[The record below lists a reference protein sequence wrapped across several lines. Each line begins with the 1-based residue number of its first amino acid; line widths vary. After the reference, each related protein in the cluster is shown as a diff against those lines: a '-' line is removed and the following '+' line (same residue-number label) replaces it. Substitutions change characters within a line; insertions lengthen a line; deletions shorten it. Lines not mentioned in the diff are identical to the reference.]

1 MTDTTTRN
9 QAGSPETPH
18 RNPLTPSS
26 PVVAVLVGRDPGV
39 WFDDTL
45 ASLAAQDHPAFSILV
60 IDDGSQS
67 PLQGRVAQLVPNAFV
82 RRHEQPLGYSQCAN
96 LVQDMVS
103 GAGFYLFCHDDVA
116 LAPDAV
122 RLLVAESIRSGA
134 SILGPKLVSWLDHDR
149 LLAVGLGLD
158 RAGTPI
164 SLVEPDERD
173 QGQHDVAQE
182 VVALSGAAMLF
193 RADAFHEIGGFD
205 HAATTPE
212 PMQAGTKRRSGPT
225 SPTSPINPTSFDP
238 VSLGPDLGEDLDI
251 CWRARISGHRIAIE
265 PLARVAHLAVVHG
278 ATTAVSVPLRTVPT
292 EPPSSPTSNPTSNP
306 TESAIDESEPNIA
319 SPISEVA
326 TERRLRS
333 YRERNR
339 VRSMLVT
346 SSAIRL
352 PFITPILLLQTLWR
366 SLSTKQRAAGNT
378 SGKAAWVNALRNR
391 GELRSRRR
399 SVQAA
404 RVVTDRDDLSRLLPI
419 GARTRAAFR
428 ADVSADSA
436 RLWNLAEHSS
446 VGTQRANRVRLG
458 LFSISALTW
467 IVGSRSIIASGLPDV
482 GQFMPIGRARDLL
495 RATRNFDVRPPANNI
510 LGFLKLAFG
519 PTLTGLALT
528 IGMLVLGS
536 LTMWRL
542 AAVLLKE
549 ESQDLDGRRRRQLLR
564 GPQTAITAAYVL
576 TGLGI
581 NAVAS
586 GRLDGAVSY
595 GLLPLAISRVLRAI
609 EKVDHESKPTVV
621 TRASAVVPAA
631 VVSAIMIAFAPSAIV
646 SLLIVVVALGIN
658 RTAPRRVIAVVTSWL
673 FAEVAV
679 LLLPWTGSL
688 FARSFRWERFTGG
701 NFARTA
707 RLPLDVLLRFGTG
720 RDRPSLL
727 AWGLIAVAVL
737 PLVLSSEF
745 RLRRGVLGWTLAVL
759 SIGTTWL
766 SARGWL
772 GSLLGHPTV
781 ALGPAA
787 IGLALAA
794 GIGAVAVSADLRLQK
809 FGWRQGVSILATALF
824 TLTAIPILAAA
835 GNGRWMLPQRSTR
848 SALSWIAD
856 ANSVDPGGKAGTKG
870 PAVWIGNVG
879 FLPTPGWMLPSSDA
893 AKGIAYAV
901 AIDGLP
907 TIADQWLPPR
917 TPNDD
922 VLESALLEVAD
933 GGTSRVGA
941 LVPHVRYLI
950 LAERI
955 ALDSQRSTSLAGL
968 RAALRRQFDLRE
980 VESPRGLTVFEN
992 VAWNSLPVDNAN
1004 QSRTVIIGVLRV
1016 VQILAL
1022 LTALAVMA
1030 GSRRRRRSR
1039 ELVLLDQ
1046 ERSFDDAEDANEIEL
1061 SHPRVGDFMA
1071 TSFSDDD
1078 EFDSSGF
1085 GEPVVARTNR
1095 VDQRVVR
1102 RTRTT
1107 VDPTDVRASE
1117 VPGSTEESG
1126 MADELWD
1133 RWTERQ
1139 DRRKQGNES
1148 ENGVPSSER
1157 RKRAESNSTERRK
1170 R

>member
-1 MTDTTTRN
+1 M
-9 QAGSPETPH
+9 A
-18 RNPLTPSS
+18 L
-26 PVVAVLVGRDPGV
+26 LVGRDPGV

-45 ASLAAQDHPAFSILV
+45 ASLAAQDHPSFSILV

-67 PLQGRVAQLVPNAFV
+67 PLQRRVAQLVPNAFV

-96 LVQDMVS
+96 LVQEMVS

-134 SILGPKLVSWLDHDR
+134 SVVGPKLVSWLDHDR

-164 SLVEPDERD
+164 SLVEPEERD
-173 QGQHDVAQE
+173 QGQHDIAQE
-182 VVALSGAAMLF
+182 VVALSGAAILF

-205 HAATTPE
+205 RAATMPE
-212 PMQAGTKRRSGPT
+212 QIQTAAKKHRSRDRPT
-225 SPTSPINPTSFDP
+225 NIAPTNIDP
-238 VSLGPDLGEDLDI
+238 VSLGPDLGEDIDI
-251 CWRARISGHRIAIE
+251 CWRARISGHSIAIE
-265 PLARVAHLAVVHG
+265 PLARVAHLSVVHG
-278 ATTAVSVPLRTVPT
+278 ATTPSLARTMPESRSELKPDST
-292 EPPSSPTSNPTSNP
+292 EQLSDPEQEFSPANP
-306 TESAIDESEPNIA
+306 
-319 SPISEVA
+319 EVA
-326 TERRLRS
+326 TERRLRA

-352 PFITPILLLQTLWR
+352 PFITPILLFQTIWR
-366 SLSTKQRAAGNT
+366 SLSARQRAAGNA
-378 SGKAAWVNALRNR
+378 SGNAAWVNALRNR
-391 GELRSRRR
+391 VELRSRRR

-446 VGTQRANRVRLG
+446 IGTQRANRFRLG
-458 LFSISALTW
+458 VFGIAVSTW
-467 IVGSRSIIASGLPDV
+467 IIGSRSIFAGGLPDV

-495 RATRNFDVRPPANNI
+495 SATRNSDVRPPANTV
-510 LGFLKLAFG
+510 LGLLKLFFG
-519 PTLTGLALT
+519 PSLTGLAVT
-528 IGMLVLGS
+528 AGMLVLGS

-549 ESQDLDGRRRRQLLR
+549 ESPDADTSRPRQLFR

-581 NAVAS
+581 NAIAS

-595 GLLPLAISRVLRAI
+595 GLLPLVISRILRAI
-609 EKVDHESKPTVV
+609 DKVGDEPNPTITARV
-621 TRASAVVPAA
+621 TAVVPAA
-631 VVSAIMIAFAPSAIV
+631 VVSAIMVAFAPSAIV
-646 SLLIVVVALGIN
+646 SLVIIAIALGIN
-658 RTAPRRVIAVVTSWL
+658 RTAHRRVIAVVMAWL

-679 LLLPWTGSL
+679 FLLPWTGSL
-688 FARSFRWERFTGG
+688 FSRSFRWERFTGG
-701 NFARTA
+701 NYARTA

-727 AWGLIAVAVL
+727 AWGLIAVAIV

-745 RLRRGVLGWTLAVL
+745 RLRRAVLGWTLAVL

-772 GSLLGHPTV
+772 GSVLGHPTV

-794 GIGAVAVSADLRLQK
+794 GIGAVAVSADLRSQK
-809 FGWRQGVSILATALF
+809 FGWRQGTSILATALF
-824 TLTAIPILAAA
+824 TLTTIPILAAA

-848 SALSWIAD
+848 SAVSWIT
-856 ANSVDPGGKAGTKG
+856 NPSSLDPGGKPGTKG
-870 PAVWIGNVG
+870 PAAWIGNVAY
-879 FLPTPGWMLPSSDA
+879 LPTPGWMLPSSEPG
-893 AKGIAYAV
+893 KGIAYAV
-901 AIDGLP
+901 AVDGLP

-917 TPNDD
+917 TPYDD
-922 VLESALLEVAD
+922 VLENALLEVSD

-950 LAERI
+950 LAERT
-955 ALDSQRSTSLAGL
+955 ALDSKRSTSLASL

-992 VAWNSLPVDNAN
+992 VAWNSAGADTENRN
-1004 QSRTVIIGVLRV
+1004 RSVILRVLRV
-1016 VQILAL
+1016 VQILAGL
-1022 LTALAVMA
+1022 AALGVMA

-1046 ERSFDDAEDANEIEL
+1046 ERSFDESESLEL
-1061 SHPRVGDFMA
+1061 SHPRVGDFMT

-1078 EFDSSGF
+1078 EFAPSEFD
-1085 GEPVVARTNR
+1085 EPLVTRTNR
-1095 VDQRVVR
+1095 GDQRANR
-1102 RTRTT
+1102 RTRMA
-1107 VDPTDVRASE
+1107 DVGESRANE
-1117 VPGSTEESG
+1117 VAPPAEEVG
-1126 MADELWD
+1126 IADELWD
-1133 RWTERQ
+1133 IWTERQ
-1139 DRRKQGNES
+1139 DRRRQGIDSDSAPS
-1148 ENGVPSSER
+1148 ERAASGER
-1157 RKRAESNSTERRK
+1157 RKQPESKDRERRT